1 MKEEGRGGRRN
12 GVWLRRALDTRYVIT
27 PRSATPAAEQP
38 RERRERERE
47 EVERGKRESEKER
60 GEESLTD
67 LHKGTHNCAAAIR
80 ESGAGISSPS
90 LAPPTP
96 AFLHPRSGSQ
106 PPQPTSPPTTPVGA
120 SKGLGEGRSTGTQSV
135 RCYHFSTRVGG
146 GVGGSWVVLPGFCS
160 PLALSCPASLRPFF
174 RAKVSSTWTLL
185 FSRTIFLSDARFLRL
200 LLSFFP
206 NFFFNL
212 SSRLCH
218 AGSRDSVNRFLS
230 YLFLYRRQV

>member
-1 MKEEGRGGRRN
+1 M
-12 GVWLRRALDTRYVIT
+12 
-27 PRSATPAAEQP
+27 
-38 RERRERERE
+38 
-47 EVERGKRESEKER
+47 
-60 GEESLTD
+60 TD

-106 PPQPTSPPTTPVGA
+106 PPRPTSPPTTPVGA

-218 AGSRDSVNRFLS
+218 AGSRDTVNRFLS
-230 YLFLYRRQV
+230 YLFLYRRQNGFIVACHKSRTFDRFFIFKFIPHDYSLKKKKDFLNASPPELN